1 MPSLNMLSAHRH
13 SASEVHLVG
22 SFEVSSSGWTY
33 RWSPMTKAPNAADAD
48 TLRLELSLTPPNDM
62 ALTVMSTLPINIRVP
77 APEGVTK
84 LAVHVDGGA
93 PLMIDI
99 EE

>member
-1 MPSLNMLSAHRH
+1 MSAILNMLSAHRH
-13 SASEVHLVG
+13 NASEVHLVG
-22 SFEVSSSGWTY
+22 SFKVSSSGWSYT
-33 RWSPMTKAPNAADAD
+33 TKAQAIDGN
-48 TLRLELSLTPPNDM
+48 TLHIELTLNQPDGI
-62 ALTVMSTLPINIRVP
+62 ALTVMSTLPINVRLP
-77 APEGVTK
+77 ATEKVTK